1 MKPNNKIFD
10 YILITL
16 AIFSISYFI
25 LLILNSRFITSYI
38 LYLIFACICIL
49 YSYYEL
55 KNKTS
60 ILSKLPKIINYIIKG
75 LICISIILFI
85 IIEGLIINEANNSY
99 CKQTDFVIV
108 LGAKLNGA
116 VPSTSL
122 KYRLDAT
129 LEYYQQFPET
139 TIIVSGGQGNG
150 ENISEAKAMKQYLID
165 KGINKNS
172 IIEENKSTNTKEN
185 IIYSKKIMD
194 SLKKEKYTVT
204 IITNNF
210 HCYRS
215 KLLANKNNL
224 TAYTYSAKQ
233 QKVLI
238 PHYYIRE
245 FFGCLKDIIFS

>member
-75 LICISIILFI
+75 IICISIILFV

-99 CKQTDFVIV
+99 CKQKTCILHKPSVIAE
-108 LGAKLNGA
+108 GAAIMAAAMLNMHDCVIPKSAQTISFIQDMKMFYKSYGR
-116 VPSTSL
+116 PQ
-122 KYRLDAT
+122 
-129 LEYYQQFPET
+129 YQ
-139 TIIVSGGQGNG
+139 
-150 ENISEAKAMKQYLID
+150 
-165 KGINKNS
+165 
-172 IIEENKSTNTKEN
+172 
-185 IIYSKKIMD
+185 
-194 SLKKEKYTVT
+194 
-204 IITNNF
+204 
-210 HCYRS
+210 
-215 KLLANKNNL
+215 
-224 TAYTYSAKQ
+224 
-233 QKVLI
+233 
-238 PHYYIRE
+238 
-245 FFGCLKDIIFS
+245 

>member
-1 MKPNNKIFD
+1 MDKEYKIKPNNKIFD

-16 AIFSISYFI
+16 AISSISYFI

-75 LICISIILFI
+75 IICISIILFI
-85 IIEGLIINEANNSY
+85 IIEILIINEANNSY

-108 LGAKLNGA
+108 LGAKLNGT

-129 LEYYQQFPET
+129 LEYYQQFPEI

-165 KGINKNS
+165 KGINNNS
-172 IIEENKSTNTKEN
+172 R
-185 IIYSKKIMD
+185 KI
-194 SLKKEKYTVT
+194 
-204 IITNNF
+204 
-210 HCYRS
+210 HCYHYHKQLPLLS
-215 KLLANKNNL
+215 K
-224 TAYTYSAKQ
+224 
-233 QKVLI
+233 
-238 PHYYIRE
+238 
-245 FFGCLKDIIFS
+245 

>member
-16 AIFSISYFI
+16 AISSISYFI

-75 LICISIILFI
+75 IICISIILFI
-85 IIEGLIINEANNSY
+85 IIERLIINEANNSY
-99 CKQTDFVIV
+99 CKQTDFGIV

-129 LEYYQQFPET
+129 LEYYQQFPEI

-165 KGINKNS
+165 KGINNNS
-172 IIEENKSTNTKEN
+172 IIE
-185 IIYSKKIMD
+185 
-194 SLKKEKYTVT
+194 
-204 IITNNF
+204 
-210 HCYRS
+210 
-215 KLLANKNNL
+215 
-224 TAYTYSAKQ
+224 
-233 QKVLI
+233 
-238 PHYYIRE
+238 
-245 FFGCLKDIIFS
+245 

>member
-10 YILITL
+10 YLLITL

-25 LLILNSRFITSYI
+25 LLISNSRFIPSYI
-38 LYLIFACICIL
+38 LYLIFAWICSL

-60 ILSKLPKIINYIIKG
+60 ILSKLPKIINYIIKSI
-75 LICISIILFI
+75 ICISIILFI
-85 IIEGLIINEANNSY
+85 IIEGLIINEANTSY
-99 CKQTDFVIV
+99 YKQTDFILV
-108 LGAKLNGA
+108 LGAKINGT

-139 TIIVSGGQGNG
+139 IIIVSGGQGNG
-150 ENISEAKAMKQYLID
+150 EDISEAKAMKQYLID
-165 KGINKNS
+165 KGINKKS
-172 IIEENKSTNTKEN
+172 IIEEDKSTNTKEN
-185 IIYSKKIMD
+185 MIYSKKIMD
-194 SLKKEKYTVT
+194 SLKKEKYTIT

-215 KLLANKNNL
+215 NLLANKNNL

-233 QKVLI
+233 QKVLV

-245 FFGCLKDIIFS
+245 FFGCLKDILFS

>member
-75 LICISIILFI
+75 IICVSIILFI

-116 VPSTSL
+116 VPSISL

-150 ENISEAKAMKQYLID
+150 ENISEAKAM
-165 KGINKNS
+165 
-172 IIEENKSTNTKEN
+172 
-185 IIYSKKIMD
+185 MD

>member
-75 LICISIILFI
+75 IICVSIILFI

-150 ENISEAKAMKQYLID
+150 ENISEAKAMKQYLLKLNPEKTMKDYITELIIKD
-165 KGINKNS
+165 LKNKN
-172 IIEENKSTNTKEN
+172 I
-185 IIYSKKIMD
+185 
-194 SLKKEKYTVT
+194 LK
-204 IITNNF
+204 
-210 HCYRS
+210 
-215 KLLANKNNL
+215 
-224 TAYTYSAKQ
+224 
-233 QKVLI
+233 
-238 PHYYIRE
+238 
-245 FFGCLKDIIFS
+245 LK

>member
-25 LLILNSRFITSYI
+25 LLILNSRFITSYF

-75 LICISIILFI
+75 IICISIILFI

-108 LGAKLNGA
+108 LGGKIKWCSSLYIIKIPTRCNIRIL
-116 VPSTSL
+116 ST
-122 KYRLDAT
+122 
-129 LEYYQQFPET
+129 
-139 TIIVSGGQGNG
+139 
-150 ENISEAKAMKQYLID
+150 ISW
-165 KGINKNS
+165 NN
-172 IIEENKSTNTKEN
+172 N
-185 IIYSKKIMD
+185 YSKWW
-194 SLKKEKYTVT
+194 S
-204 IITNNF
+204 
-210 HCYRS
+210 R
-215 KLLANKNNL
+215 
-224 TAYTYSAKQ
+224 
-233 QKVLI
+233 
-238 PHYYIRE
+238 
-245 FFGCLKDIIFS
+245 